1 MKKGLILSSFAAL
14 AIALSGV
21 VFGEDQFVYDKD
33 GPGAPKEVKDP
44 VSDPAKQA
52 KTEEMLKEEAKL
64 LSGDQGGE
72 VPSEVKTPTP
82 GAEAQAKTEKMLKD
96 EKDLLQGK

>member
-1 MKKGLILSSFAAL
+1 M
-14 AIALSGV
+14 
-21 VFGEDQFVYDKD
+21 
-33 GPGAPKEVKDP
+33 PKEVKDP

-52 KTEEMLKEEAKL
+52 KTEEMLKEEAKA

-72 VPSEVKTPTP
+72 MPSEVKTPTP
-82 GAEAQAKTEKMLKD
+82 DAEAQAKTEKILKD

>member
-14 AIALSGV
+14 SIALAST
-21 VFGEDQFVYDKD
+21 VFADQNE
-33 GPGAPKEVKDP
+33 GPSVPKEVKDP

-52 KTEEMLKEEAKL
+52 KTEEMLKEEAKA

-82 GAEAQAKTEKMLKD
+82 DAEAQAKTEKMLKD
-96 EKDLLQGK
+96 EKDALQGK